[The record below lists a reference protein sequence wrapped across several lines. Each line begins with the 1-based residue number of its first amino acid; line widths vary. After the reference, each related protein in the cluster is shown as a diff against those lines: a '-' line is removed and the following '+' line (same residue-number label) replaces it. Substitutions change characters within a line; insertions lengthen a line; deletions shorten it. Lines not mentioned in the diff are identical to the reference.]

1 MTDVVDLGAFGDGF
15 RRDPH
20 TVYARLRER
29 GPVHRVRLPTPD
41 AHHET
46 WLVVGYEEARAAL
59 ADARLSKDAARIGVT
74 FLDEQLI
81 GKYLLVADPPQH
93 TRLRSLVSRAFT
105 ARRVEELRP
114 RIRRITDDLLDAMLP
129 HGRADLVESLAYPL
143 PITVICE
150 LLGVPE
156 LDRTEFRKLSTEAVA
171 PTSAQSEYDAFVRLA
186 EYLTELIED
195 KRCAGPS
202 GDLLSDLIRTTA
214 EDGDRLSPGELR
226 GMAFIL
232 LIAGHET
239 TVNLLTNA
247 VHALLTHPD
256 QLAALRADPSLLDG
270 AVEEALRYEGPVE
283 NATFRFAADLQRLGR
298 RGGGGRDDR
307 PDRRRPGRGPLSGS
321 GPLRHP
327 PRHPGSPRLRP
338 RHPLLPRRPAGPHGG
353 PYRPR
358 VPPRPCPRPRPR
370 RPARRLAPGHPDAR
384 GAEPAGAMVAG
395 TGAGG
400 GAVRRSPA
408 HPAPAA
414 PGISAIDTA
423 LRSRRDVSQASATR
437 RAWSASRP
445 SQGLGRSPRRTST
458 NAISSAA

>member
-59 ADARLSKDAARIGVT
+59 ADPRLSKDAARIGVT

-105 ARRVEELRP
+105 VRRVEELRP

-171 PTSAQSEYDAFVRLA
+171 PTSAQSEHDAFVRLA

-283 NATFRFAADLQRLGR
+283 NATFRFAAEPLEI
-298 RGGGGRDDR
+298 GGTAVAAGEAVMIGLTAADRDGDR
-307 PDRRRPGRGPLSGS
+307 YPAPDRFDIRRDTRGHLAFGHGIHYCLGAPLARMEARIALGSLLDRAPGLALDGPPGDWLPGTLMRGVRSLPVRWSRERGPQG
-321 GPLRHP
+321 
-327 PRHPGSPRLRP
+327 
-338 RHPLLPRRPAGPHGG
+338 
-353 PYRPR
+353 
-358 VPPRPCPRPRPR
+358 
-370 RPARRLAPGHPDAR
+370 AR
-384 GAEPAGAMVAG
+384 
-395 TGAGG
+395 
-400 GAVRRSPA
+400 
-408 HPAPAA
+408 
-414 PGISAIDTA
+414 
-423 LRSRRDVSQASATR
+423 
-437 RAWSASRP
+437 
-445 SQGLGRSPRRTST
+445 
-458 NAISSAA
+458 